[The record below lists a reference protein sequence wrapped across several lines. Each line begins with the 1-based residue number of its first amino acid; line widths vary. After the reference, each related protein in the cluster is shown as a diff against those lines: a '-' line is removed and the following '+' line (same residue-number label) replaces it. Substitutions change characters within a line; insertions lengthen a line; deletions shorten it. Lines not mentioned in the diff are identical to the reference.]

1 MYAELFTEHEPG
13 GVSRTS
19 GAGEGRRI
27 DHVALK
33 GRCGAKIS
41 EVISGAGVDAVSG
54 EDVSPPFL
62 LIFNFQV
69 NCFFFLLS
77 TIRSFLPSCFVVQY
91 CIYHAVAYT
100 ACFVVLIF
108 LCDVTTVDDQK

>member
-1 MYAELFTEHEPG
+1 MYAELFTEHKPG
-13 GVSRTS
+13 GVSEAS
-19 GAGEGRRI
+19 GTVGGGRI

-41 EVISGAGVDAVSG
+41 EVIAGAGVDAGSG

-69 NCFFFLLS
+69 IIFFLLS
-77 TIRSFLPSCFVVQY
+77 AFRPLLSATPYQY
-91 CIYHAVAYT
+91 VSYSSSGVHNV
-100 ACFVVLIF
+100 FRG
-108 LCDVTTVDDQK
+108 VDSIV